1 MEKLGNPE
9 LPPKFRHGRGRKK
22 VSPRGVSGSD
32 MSFGKKPR
40 SVVIA
45 AALVIIGAIGVS
57 IPLFLHQP
65 ASKSVSASISKSTPF
80 PAPTIPEKSIAVLP
94 FENRSD
100 DKQNAYFADGVQNEI
115 LTDLAKIAEA
125 ATTLWLPI

>member
-1 MEKLGNPE
+1 
-9 LPPKFRHGRGRKK
+9 
-22 VSPRGVSGSD
+22 

-115 LTDLAKIAEA
+115 LTDLAKISEA